1 MGMAPISRRL
11 LLPLAAAA
19 LALLGAG
26 WGGLIR
32 IGWRWPS
39 LLAQLT
45 AFHGPLMVS
54 GFLGTL
60 IGVERAAALAAP
72 VGGGRRWTLL
82 GPLLSGLGAVAL
94 LFGAPLQ
101 WWALLFTF
109 GALALLAAHAFV
121 IIPREP
127 AAHAW
132 LMALGAASWSVGNI
146 LVMLGRPIAEAAL
159 WWIGFLVLTIAGERL
174 ELGRVLRQPR
184 RLTSLALVIGLFAI
198 GLAASGLQFA
208 FGWRLAGAALLGLAI
223 WLLRN
228 DVARR
233 TVRAQG
239 LTRYIAICMLS
250 GYAWLAFAGG
260 LALRFGGV
268 RAGPAYDAVLHSI
281 FIGFVFSMIL
291 GHAPII
297 APALSGRMLTYQSRF
312 YLPLLL
318 LHLSLIM
325 RIAGDLGASPP
336 LRQWGGLLNAAAFLL
351 FAPILITGLGHSPPS
366 GPGPHLVR

>member
-1 MGMAPISRRL
+1 MAPISSRL
-11 LLPLAAAA
+11 VLPLVAGA

-32 IGWRWPS
+32 IGWRWPA
-39 LLAQLT
+39 LLPQLT

-60 IGVERAAALAAP
+60 IGVERAAALAVP
-72 VGGGRRWTLL
+72 TGGGHRWTIL
-82 GPLLSGLGAVAL
+82 GPIFSGLGSLVL
-94 LFGAPLQ
+94 LAGAPVF
-101 WWALLFTF
+101 WWALPFFLS
-109 GALALLAAHAFV
+109 ALTLLAAHAFV

-132 LMALGAASWSVGNI
+132 FMALGAASWAAGNL
-146 LVMLGRPIAEAAL
+146 LVLCGYPVAEAVP

-184 RLTSLALVIGLFAI
+184 RRIGLTLVIGLI
-198 GLAASGLQFA
+198 LVGLATSRLNFA
-208 FGWRLAGAALLGLAI
+208 LGWRLLGFAMLVLAL

-233 TVRAQG
+233 TVHAQG
-239 LTRYIAICMLS
+239 LTRYIAVCMLS
-250 GYAWLAFAGG
+250 GYVWLAFGG
-260 LALRFGGV
+260 AAALRFGGV
-268 RAGPAYDAVLHSI
+268 RAGLAYDAVLHSI

-297 APALSGRMLTYQSRF
+297 APALSGRLATYHSRF

-318 LHLSLIM
+318 LHFSLVL
-325 RIAGDLGASPP
+325 RIAGDLGPFFL
-336 LRQWGGLLNAAAFLL
+336 LRQWGGLLNAVTFLL
-351 FAPILITGLGHSPPS
+351 FVPILVVGLRRTPTI
-366 GPGPHLVR
+366 RTR